1 MIVAS
6 HEIEKEA
13 VSTGITASA
22 YKNLKIK
29 IVRPEYLIVLKLLAG
44 SPQDFIDGA
53 HLWNEK
59 IDRKLVRKMA
69 EELYIG
75 TKLKKLEATAKKI
88 LKK

>member
-1 MIVAS
+1 MIVAY

-29 IVRPEYLIVLKLLAG
+29 IVRPEYRHCIKTPCRLSSGLHRWSAPV
-44 SPQDFIDGA
+44 
-53 HLWNEK
+53 ERK

-69 EELYIG
+69 EELYLG
-75 TKLKKLEATAKKI
+75 QQAQTKPTATKI
-88 LKK
+88 LRK